1 MTTTLLDTVQEPGIL
16 EAPPRVDGLRIL
28 DITIFYAPVSG
39 GVRTYLDTKAEFF
52 RNSHLRHSM
61 VVPGPRWDW
70 HAMGRTMVHRVP
82 GIPIPFTP
90 GYRLM
95 RSARILERVLHEER
109 PHVIEVGSPFV
120 VPLLLRRA
128 TRGRSVPT
136 LGFYHADLVRTY
148 VEPYVR
154 GLPTGAQEG
163 FRRLARGLVRSVY
176 SRFQVTVAASAAV
189 ARELEELGL
198 ENVERVPLGVDLEAF
213 HPSHRDPDLRQR
225 LGIPPGR
232 PMALF
237 AGRLCPEKGLDVVV
251 GAHGSMDP
259 GARPH
264 LLFVGEGPS
273 APGLREVAEGREDV
287 TVLPV
292 ISSKKELARVY
303 ASSDFYLAAGPGET
317 FGLAVAEAMAS
328 GLPLVGVDSGAV
340 VDRVKDSGAGEL
352 YGRNDAD
359 SCARAMKRMMK
370 APRADLSR
378 RARAYAEDEM
388 GWSRTFQHLTTL
400 YEELAT
406 RGAGR

>member
-1 MTTTLLDTVQEPGIL
+1 MTTTLLDTVREPDIL
-16 EAPPRVDGLRIL
+16 QAPPRVDGLRVL
-28 DITIFYAPVSG
+28 DVTIFYAPVSG
-39 GVRTYLDTKAEFF
+39 GVRTYLDTKAEYFQDG
-52 RNSHLRHSM
+52 HLRHSM

-95 RSARILERVLHEER
+95 RSARILERILHEER

-128 TRGRSVPT
+128 TRGRTVPT

-198 ENVERVPLGVDLEAF
+198 ENVERVPLGVDLKAF
-213 HPSHRDPDLRQR
+213 H
-225 LGIPPGR
+225 
-232 PMALF
+232 
-237 AGRLCPEKGLDVVV
+237 
-251 GAHGSMDP
+251 
-259 GARPH
+259 
-264 LLFVGEGPS
+264 PS

-303 ASSDFYLAAGPGET
+303 AGSDFYLAAGPGET

-328 GLPLVGVDSGAV
+328 GLPLLGVDSGAV

-352 YGRNDAD
+352 YGRDDAD
-359 SCARAMKRMMK
+359 SCAQAMKRMMK
-370 APRADLSR
+370 APRTDLAR
-378 RARAYAEDEM
+378 RARAYAEDEL
-388 GWSRTFQHLTTL
+388 GWSRTFQHLTAL

-406 RGAGR
+406 RGGGR